1 MRPTHAPGKQS
12 SRSRQKP
19 IAEVIGLHNITRAY
33 FTLTPGIFLPC
44 SSTMSQLYFS
54 AISWLAFVS
63 TGSLSAGQEPV
74 YFSLIVSGGENGY
87 RSTGG
92 IPSVDLA
99 LEAVQKNQL
108 LPGYNLTYDKIRNSK
123 VILDS

>member
-1 MRPTHAPGKQS
+1 
-12 SRSRQKP
+12 
-19 IAEVIGLHNITRAY
+19 
-33 FTLTPGIFLPC
+33 
-44 SSTMSQLYFS
+44 MSQLYFS
-54 AISWLAFVS
+54 PVAWLALVS
-63 TGSLSAGQEPV
+63 TGCLSVGLEPV

-99 LEAVQKNQL
+99 LEAVQKNKI

-123 VILDS
+123 VLVDSYK